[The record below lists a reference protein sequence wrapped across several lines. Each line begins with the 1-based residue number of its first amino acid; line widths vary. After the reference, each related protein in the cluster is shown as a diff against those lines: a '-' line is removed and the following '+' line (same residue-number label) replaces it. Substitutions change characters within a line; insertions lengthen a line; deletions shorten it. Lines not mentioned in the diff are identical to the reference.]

1 MNETMEK
8 AKLKFE
14 VRAQKDPSDE
24 SKSIFVPS
32 IVDRSDPV
40 SLAGVIYNA
49 IDTGRIAGL
58 KTSAARSV
66 AEGICDQ
73 IYQELLKGN
82 GIAFGKYF
90 YIRLYLD
97 GTVAGTAAQL
107 TSDNHVNVRITQ
119 GSDFRVNLGDFTW
132 TNTANDRSA
141 GVDYVMSAT
150 GKRGEIAK
158 NNPFDIEGRNFGTV
172 RSAIKV
178 VLAWTEGDEAKTA
191 EATVTG
197 VGENRVSCGFPQAL
211 AQTAVGT
218 EINVTVVK
226 TVDGVEYGS
235 TCRQKTILAAD
246 PS

>member
-1 MNETMEK
+1 MSETMEK

-14 VRAQKDPSDE
+14 VRAQKDPADV

-32 IVDRSDPV
+32 IVDRGDPM

-58 KTSAARSV
+58 KTNAAKSV

-97 GTVAGTAAQL
+97 GTVTGTAAQL

-119 GSDFRVNLGDFTW
+119 GNDFRVSLGDFTW
-132 TNTANDRSA
+132 TNTANDKSA
-141 GVDYVMSAT
+141 SVDYVMSST
-150 GKRGEIAK
+150 GTRGEIAK

-178 VLAWTEGDEAKTA
+178 MLGWTEGDEAKSA

-197 VGENRVSCGFPQAL
+197 VGENRVSCGFPQAM
-211 AQTAVGT
+211 AQVAVGT
-218 EINVTVVK
+218 AIEVTVVK
-226 TVDGVEYGS
+226 TVDDVEYS
-235 TCRQKTILAAD
+235 ASCRQTTILAED

>member
-150 GKRGEIAK
+150 GRRGEIAK

-172 RSAIKV
+172 RSAIQV
-178 VLAWTEGDEAKTA
+178 EAKYTVDGVEETA
-191 EATVTG
+191 SCTVTG
-197 VGENRVSCGFPQAL
+197 VGENRVSCGFPQQM
-211 AQTAVGT
+211 AQLAVGT
-218 EINVTVVK
+218 EIKLIVTK
-226 TVDGVEYGS
+226 TVDGVEYS
-235 TCRQKTILAAD
+235 SNAKKCTLAAD

>member
-97 GTVAGTAAQL
+97 GTVTGTAAQL

-158 NNPFDIEGRNFGTV
+158 NNPFDIEGRNFGTI
-172 RSAIKV
+172 RSAIQ
-178 VLAWTEGDEAKTA
+178 AEAKYTVDGVEQTA
-191 EATVTG
+191 AFTVTG
-197 VGENRVSCGFPQAL
+197 VGNNRVSCGFPQEL
-211 AQTAVGT
+211 AQVAVGT
-218 EINVTVVK
+218 ELKIIVTK
-226 TVDGVEYGS
+226 TVDGVEY
-235 TCRQKTILAAD
+235 TTNAKKCKLASD